1 MKNCNTTITS
11 DERISRNREPWRV
24 NRRSVILAGGATLV
38 ATLFVEAVPAQE
50 APARV
55 PGATAKNG
63 GTKPVYLP
71 ESNDP
76 VSHSVAENL
85 FWNDI
90 LMEHAAFFSMLMP
103 GQALAA
109 QRGRADKFKD
119 TFGKQFEKTR
129 ATRLDKG
136 NYASFNSSTIEQVK
150 QFVDYKHE
158 MQRAQESGKLQS
170 LVWPLFFDHTAREA
184 ERFIRRLQQLS
195 KGRSEEHTSEL
206 QSPCNLVCRLLLENK
221 TLTSNKLWNATE
233 R

>member
-1 MKNCNTTITS
+1 
-11 DERISRNREPWRV
+11 
-24 NRRSVILAGGATLV
+24 
-38 ATLFVEAVPAQE
+38 
-50 APARV
+50 
-55 PGATAKNG
+55 
-63 GTKPVYLP
+63 
-71 ESNDP
+71 
-76 VSHSVAENL
+76 
-85 FWNDI
+85 
-90 LMEHAAFFSMLMP
+90 MEHAAFFSMLMP

-195 KGRSEEHTSEL
+195 KGDAGLDRGEVVGFWAQIMDEHAEFIAHLLDPQEDPLIEKAL
-206 QSPCNLVCRLLLENK
+206 QSSAAFRKLRESKNASEAQSLAKSIIDFK
-221 TLTSNKLWNATE
+221 TAAAKGIEAGKIKSIIPPTLADHVRREAVKFDDELKRA
-233 R
+233 